1 MVNSYFLRKKYSLTK
16 GAIFDRITL
25 HINSIFYDNN
35 LRITPEIKF
44 IEDLG
49 ADSLELLEFILAL
62 EDSFDIVIPDKVQ
75 NKSIQDF
82 INIIFNMLNAKEEEY
97 HNPPAKA
104 SIISN
109 EILFELVKK
118 RIYDLYPDEK
128 FIITPKTK
136 FFENS
141 NSDIDNKK
149 LLRLAFEKVL
159 KDL

>member
-1 MVNSYFLRKKYSLTK
+1 
-16 GAIFDRITL
+16 
-25 HINSIFYDNN
+25 
-35 LRITPEIKF
+35 
-44 IEDLG
+44 
-49 ADSLELLEFILAL
+49 
-62 EDSFDIVIPDKVQ
+62 
-75 NKSIQDF
+75 
-82 INIIFNMLNAKEEEY
+82 MLNAKEEEY

-149 LLRLAFEKVL
+149 LLRFLYTL
-159 KDL
+159 Q